1 MNLTQPITYVLRK
14 SNNTGRFHY
23 LPSSSTDGATFTG
36 SKSKKNILK
45 AFAKSVS
52 NWKPS
57 DEMELP
63 ADAPTGVALPT
74 TFDHYESTDALLAD
88 NKGEVPPVIEYR
100 GEYNDDGTPNYYV
113 PGQ

>member
-23 LPSSSTDGATFTG
+23 LPSSSTTGATITG

-45 AFAKSVS
+45 SFGASIQS
-52 NWKPS
+52 WKPS

-63 ADAPTGVALPT
+63 ADAPTGIALPN
-74 TFDHYESTDALLAD
+74 TFDHYESTEELLAD
-88 NKGEVPPVIEYR
+88 NKGDVPSTLEYR
-100 GEYNDDGTPNYYV
+100 GAYNDDGTPQYFV
-113 PGQ
+113 PGM